1 MLFFSFILNCTICVT
16 IVGFGGFHLKM
27 ALTNET
33 TIEPGSGC
41 SGQSRYH
48 VGWRANLESVLGDNP
63 RLWLL
68 PVYGNGPTGD
78 GIHWPEREAAQ
89 AGGAARPGGAAW
101 PEYGEVAGSAG

>member
-1 MLFFSFILNCTICVT
+1 MLFFSFILNCTICIT

-48 VGWRANLESVLGDNP
+48 VGWRANLEK
-63 RLWLL
+63 LL
-68 PVYGNGPTGD
+68 
-78 GIHWPEREAAQ
+78 IQ
-89 AGGAARPGGAAW
+89 Q
-101 PEYGEVAGSAG
+101 